1 MTRPSRSIA
10 IVGAGAAGIS
20 AALAL
25 RQLGYDREI
34 RVFGAESTPPYD
46 RTTLSKSFL
55 WDRENDTLPPLVDSD
70 GLSDLGL
77 VLGSEVVDIDAEAKV
92 LTTDARELVAYDQ
105 LLLTTGAACRRIEI
119 EGADLH
125 GVHYLRNF
133 ADAVPL
139 RNDLEPGSRVVLVGG
154 GVIGLE
160 IAASAHLRGCT
171 VTVVEAAERV
181 LGRVVPAGL
190 SELLASEHRNR
201 GITIRTGVP
210 PVAFSGLSGRVNGV
224 TLADGTFLSADAVV
238 IGIGVAPRTEL
249 AARLSLAVRNGF
261 VVDERFRTSKPE
273 IFAAGDA
280 ASVFHTTKRTHL
292 RTESWYPA
300 QDQGRL
306 AAASMLG
313 QTAVYTDAPW
323 MWSDQ
328 HDLTI
333 QVVGFGFEGK
343 DVIRRGTL
351 ADRDG
356 ICYFAIEEGRLVAAA
371 GVSVGARIGRT
382 VGPARMLIESG
393 VVVDPQALREPQH
406 DLRKLLPSSED

>member
-1 MTRPSRSIA
+1 MIA

-20 AALAL
+20 AAVTL
-25 RQLGYDREI
+25 RELGYEKAI

-55 WDRENDTLPPLVDSD
+55 CDRDHQAPVLPPLLGDRLAD
-70 GLSDLGL
+70 LDLSLGT
-77 VLGSEVVDIDAEAKV
+77 EVNEINADAKV
-92 LTTDARELVAYDQ
+92 LTTAARESVTYDQ
-105 LLLTTGAACRRIEI
+105 LLLTTGAQCRRIGI
-119 EGADLH
+119 EGADLT
-125 GVHYLRNF
+125 GVHYLREL

-139 RNDLEPGSRVVLVGG
+139 RHALAPGSRVVLVGG

-160 IAASAHLRGCT
+160 IAASARLLGCT
-171 VTVVEAAERV
+171 VTVVEAAHRV
-181 LGRVVPAGL
+181 MGRVVPAEL
-190 SELLASEHRNR
+190 SEVIASEHRAR

-210 PVAFSGLSGRVNGV
+210 PVSLDGLSGHVTSV
-224 TLADGTFLSADAVV
+224 TLADGSAVPADSVV
-238 IGIGVAPRTEL
+238 IGIGVVPRTEL
-249 AARLSLAVRNGF
+249 AGRAGLTVADGI
-261 VVDERFRTSKPE
+261 VVDEEFRTSARE

-280 ASVFHTTKRTHL
+280 ARVFHSTRRAHL

-306 AAASMLG
+306 AAAAMLG
-313 QTAVYTDAPW
+313 KRSRYTDAPW

-343 DVIRRGTL
+343 EIVQRGTL

-356 ICYFAIEEGRLVAAA
+356 ICFFALDNGTLTAAA
-371 GVSVGARIGRT
+371 GVSVGARIART
-382 VGPARMLIESG
+382 IRPARMLIERG
-393 VVVDPQALREPQH
+393 AIVDPQALCESGR
-406 DLRKLLPSSED
+406 DLKTLIEGA